1 MPPIAYRDLTTLEDF
16 AVVVELEREIWGPG
30 YDEVV
35 PVPILAVTVMRGG
48 ILIGAFDP
56 SRASGSSRAASR
68 GDGDSST
75 ASGSRMVGFVY
86 SLPGIKH
93 GRPMQWS
100 HMAGVLE
107 AYRSDGVGFQLKV
120 LQRERALAMALGL
133 IEWTYDPMQAMNAHL
148 NFAKLAVI
156 AEEYEINVYG
166 ESTSPLHKGN
176 PTDRFVAEWRIG
188 DERVQQRLHGAGPL
202 APVLTVEPAIRG
214 RLASGSSRRRSSRWG
229 TARQRHDS
237 NEVQPDA
244 VGTQDLAMEWR
255 MATRGIFTAYFAR
268 GYGGGVLSRSRSA
281 QGYVSVGEADVKAT
295 SSAQPPVP
303 SSQSPARS
311 SYSLRSAIIG
321 STRIAR
327 RAGTMPA
334 ATASPMVAATTAV
347 SVAGSAARVSNS
359 RPAINRPPAS
369 VPPTPISTPI
379 PVSVMARRSTSPNT
393 DARLAP
399 SARRRPISGMRW
411 LTAYQIE
418 P

>member
-48 ILIGAFDP
+48 ILIGAFV
-56 SRASGSSRAASR
+56 
-68 GDGDSST
+68 GDSST
-75 ASGSRMVGFVY
+75 ASASRMVGFVY

-148 NFAKLAVI
+148 NFAKLGVI

-176 PTDRFVAEWRIG
+176 PTDRFVAEWRLG

-202 APVLTVEPAIRG
+202 APVLTVEPAVQVRPAGEWLEPAAID
-214 RLASGSSRRRSSRWG
+214 LALEARRVSVTIPIGFSRMLSES
-229 TARQRHDS
+229 
-237 NEVQPDA
+237 P
-244 VGTQDLAMEWR
+244 DLAMEWR
-255 MATRGIFTAYFAR
+255 MATRGVFTSYFAR
-268 GYGGGVLSRSRSA
+268 GYRAVEFFLDR
-281 QGYVSVGEADVKAT
+281 EARK
-295 SSAQPPVP
+295 
-303 SSQSPARS
+303 
-311 SYSLRSAIIG
+311 
-321 STRIAR
+321 
-327 RAGTMPA
+327 GTYLLI
-334 ATASPMVAATTAV
+334 
-347 SVAGSAARVSNS
+347 RN
-359 RPAINRPPAS
+359 
-369 VPPTPISTPI
+369 
-379 PVSVMARRSTSPNT
+379 
-393 DARLAP
+393 
-399 SARRRPISGMRW
+399 
-411 LTAYQIE
+411 
-418 P
+418 